1 MAARREAQAQAP
13 AAAGQD
19 APGSGRH
26 VDFLPRWLIVLIF
39 LFVEIALVI
48 VMFDSWRY
56 SSVEYR
62 AKTAME
68 EERWAD
74 ALALWQRHGRNYPSS
89 HESKIFRF
97 YLARCNFGLEK
108 YEEALA
114 HAEFAL
120 AKNKPEEPDY
130 IPLLAL
136 KGKCLLKLGRD
147 DEAAETFK
155 KVLALEP
162 SNTEINLLLGRAALE
177 KGRILEAAPF
187 FDAVPDADFPAD
199 LRAKMKEI
207 ETELLRKAE
216 SSQDRVN
223 ALAGPRDRMPA

>member
-1 MAARREAQAQAP
+1 
-13 AAAGQD
+13 
-19 APGSGRH
+19 
-26 VDFLPRWLIVLIF
+26 
-39 LFVEIALVI
+39 VI

-74 ALALWQRHGRNYPSS
+74 ALALWQRHGRNIPPRTSR
-89 HESKIFRF
+89 RF
-97 YLARCNFGLEK
+97 SVSISRGAILAWKNMKSAGP
-108 YEEALA
+108 
-114 HAEFAL
+114 AEFAL
-120 AKNKPEEPDY
+120 AKTSPKSRTIFRFSPSRANP
-130 IPLLAL
+130 
-136 KGKCLLKLGRD
+136 LLKLGRD